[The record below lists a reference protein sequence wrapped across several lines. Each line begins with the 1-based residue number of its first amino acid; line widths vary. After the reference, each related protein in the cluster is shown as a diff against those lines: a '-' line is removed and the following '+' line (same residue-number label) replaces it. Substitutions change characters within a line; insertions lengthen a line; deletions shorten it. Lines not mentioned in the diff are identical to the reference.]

1 MILAILQ
8 ARVSSTRLPGKV
20 IKPLLGKPMIL
31 RQVERLKRARS
42 IDRLLI
48 ATSVGPEDDA
58 LAALCHENGLECFRG
73 SLEDVLD
80 RFYQAASTVEPTHVM
95 RLTGDCPLT
104 DPEILDRLAELH
116 LASGCDYS
124 STALEPSFPDGLDA
138 ELMTFSALEQA
149 WREATLPSQREHVT
163 PFLYQNPER
172 FSIRVLKNEAD
183 LSSLRWTV
191 DEPSDFEFVS
201 RVYEALYPAN
211 PTFGM
216 RDILAFLD
224 GHQELAALN
233 HHFERNEGY
242 EKSLRKDSE
251 ILGPSHPK
259 RS

>member
-20 IKPLLGKPMIL
+20 LKPLLGKPMLL
-31 RQVERLKRARS
+31 RQVERLKRAGS
-42 IDRLLI
+42 IDRLII

-58 LAALCHENGLECFRG
+58 LAALCLENELECFRG
-73 SLEDVLD
+73 SLDDVLD
-80 RFYQAASTVEPTHVM
+80 RFYQAAKAVQPTHVM

-104 DPEILDRLAELH
+104 DPDILDRLAELH
-116 LASGCDYS
+116 LSTGCDYS

-138 ELMTFSALEQA
+138 ELMTFVALEQA

-163 PFLYQNPER
+163 PFLYNHPER
-172 FSIRVLKNEAD
+172 FAIRALKNDVD

-191 DEPSDFEFVS
+191 DEPSDFEFVT
-201 RVYEALYPAN
+201 RVYEGLYPTH

-216 RDILAFLD
+216 RDVLAFLEE
-224 GHQELAALN
+224 HQALTALN

-251 ILGPSHPK
+251 ILGPAQPK

>member
-20 IKPLLGKPMIL
+20 LKPLLGQPMIL
-31 RQVERLKRARS
+31 RQVERLKRART
-42 IDRLLI
+42 IDRLII

-58 LAALCHENGLECFRG
+58 LAALCRENGLDCYRG

-80 RFYQAASTVEPTHVM
+80 RYYQAAKPWNPAYVM

-116 LASGCDYS
+116 LGSACDYS
-124 STALEPSFPDGLDA
+124 STALEPTFPDGLDA
-138 ELMTFSALEQA
+138 EIMTFSALEQT
-149 WREATLPSQREHVT
+149 WREAKLPSHREHVT
-163 PFLYQNPER
+163 PFLYQHPDR
-172 FSIRVLKNEAD
+172 FSIRVLKHEEN
-183 LSSLRWTV
+183 LSTLRWTV
-191 DEPSDFEFVS
+191 DEPADFEFVS
-201 RVYEALYPAN
+201 RIYEELYPTN
-211 PTFGM
+211 PNFGM
-216 RDILAFLD
+216 RDVLAFLD
-224 GHQELAALN
+224 QHRELTTLN

-251 ILGPSHPK
+251 ILGPSTPK